1 MEHCLIE
8 SYHKK
13 LTGQGTLEL
22 VNEIFLGI
30 LRILN
35 WNDIMLN
42 CDVPGLEDKGRLQ
55 LCPFLMIKEIKVI

>member
-1 MEHCLIE
+1 M
-8 SYHKK
+8 
-13 LTGQGTLEL
+13 TGQGTVEL
-22 VNEIFLGI
+22 VNEIFFYI

-55 LCPFLMIKEIKVI
+55 LCAFFMVKEIKVI